1 MKLGHG
7 KFSGLQHETIIM
19 LQKPR
24 TSHLQT
30 SNGLQV
36 KNTKPKEF
44 FFFSINPN
52 YDRVIIRKGIKIKGC
67 ANI

>member
-1 MKLGHG
+1 MEFFH
-7 KFSGLQHETIIM
+7 GLQHETIIM

-30 SNGLQV
+30 SNGLQL
-36 KNTKPKEF
+36 KKSSQKTYF
-44 FFFSINPN
+44 CFLIDPN
-52 YDRVIIRKGIKIKGC
+52 YDGVVIRKGIKTKGS